1 MTETPAPAPA
11 MTASAPKIPLTP
23 KADKQGVKV
32 KLRVFWKT
40 TKMWTPAQI
49 EDFQRQV
56 LSIAQRLRVEQYW
69 NKNGEIRSNK
79 FTCEDFALRVLCE
92 YASAQGLPVK
102 LTTGVRTYRN
112 MEVYNATEHAA
123 YGAHMY
129 GFAHMVMRTY
139 GAPDMQ
145 RLGDN
150 TLAVASPEELL
161 PGDILALVHDAKGR
175 ATGGRAHHIQV
186 VVQGGTSRIAIFQG
200 NSDSTIHRPIT
211 WINRLLGRDGADP
224 SQDAYAGMPL
234 ENGVYTKNGK
244 TGWDYLNHTTKSGS
258 KDFLKMF
265 DMVRWNFMEFNK

>member
-1 MTETPAPAPA
+1 MNQPQSAAPA
-11 MTASAPKIPLTP
+11 TPKIPLTP
-23 KADKQGVKV
+23 KADQKGVKV

-40 TKMWTPAQI
+40 TRQWTPALV

-56 LSIAQRLRVEQYW
+56 LPIAQRLRIEKYW
-69 NKNGEIRSNK
+69 NKDGEIRTNK

-112 MEVYNATEHAA
+112 MEIYNAEEHAA

-145 RLGDN
+145 RIGGN
-150 TLAVASPEELL
+150 TVAVAKPAELL
-161 PGDILALVHDAKGR
+161 PGDILALAHDAKGA

-186 VVQGGTSRIAIFQG
+186 VVEGGSSRITIFQG

-211 WINRLLGRDGADP
+211 WLNRLIGRNGADP
-224 SQDAYAGMPL
+224 AQDAYAGMPL
-234 ENGVYTKNGK
+234 ETGAYTKKGK
-244 TGWDYLNHTTKSGS
+244 ASWDYSNNTTGNGT
-258 KDFLKMF
+258 KDFLKLF
-265 DMVRWNFMEFNK
+265 DLVRWNFMEFNK